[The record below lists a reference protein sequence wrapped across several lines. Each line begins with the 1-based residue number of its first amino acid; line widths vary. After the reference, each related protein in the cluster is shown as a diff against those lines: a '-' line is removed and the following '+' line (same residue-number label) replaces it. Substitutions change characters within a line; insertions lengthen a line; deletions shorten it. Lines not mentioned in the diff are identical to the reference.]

1 MPDATD
7 LLLVKS
13 GGPSVFHEWIDGFS
27 ACCPGL
33 AVREWDD
40 ASVRDDEVTY
50 VLVGQR
56 VHGRLARMPK
66 LKAIFSGAAGVD
78 HLTSDPALPKHL
90 PIVRMASHETAQ
102 TMGEYV
108 CLAALGL
115 LRDWRRL
122 ALAQEQRRWDHF
134 LGTRTARDTRV
145 GVLGLGHIGLVASRM
160 LQGLGFPVHG
170 WSRSAKCVDGVTTYA
185 GMEQLRACLE
195 ASDIVVG
202 LLPHTPETSRLI
214 RAETIR
220 WMPHGAGLVSA
231 GRGSLVD
238 LPDLLAALDSGRLGG
253 AVLDVFE
260 QEPLPP
266 DHPAWVH
273 PRLTVT
279 SHVAGFAT
287 RRVRSA
293 YVAEA
298 MAVLECGGT
307 PLYLYQHERG
317 Y

>member
-13 GGPSVFHEWIDGFS
+13 GGASVFHEWIDGFA

-33 AVREWDD
+33 TVKEWDD
-40 ASVRDDEVTY
+40 TSVRDDEVTY
-50 VLVGQR
+50 VLVGQSA
-56 VHGRLARMPK
+56 H
-66 LKAIFSGAAGVD
+66 
-78 HLTSDPALPKHL
+78 
-90 PIVRMASHETAQ
+90 
-102 TMGEYV
+102 
-108 CLAALGL
+108 GL

-134 LGTRTARDTRV
+134 LGRRTARDTRV
-145 GVLGLGHIGLVASRM
+145 GVLGLGHIGLTAARM
-160 LQGLGFPVHG
+160 LGGLGFPVHG
-170 WSRSAKCVDGVTTYA
+170 WSRSAKRIDGVTSYA
-185 GMEQLRACLE
+185 GMAQLRACLE

-202 LLPHTPETSRLI
+202 LLPHTNETMRLI
-214 RAETIR
+214 RAETIG
-220 WMPHGAGLVSA
+220 WMPHGAGLVSG
-231 GRGSLVD
+231 GRGSLVN

-287 RRVRSA
+287 RRVRAA

-298 MAVLECGGT
+298 MAVLEQGGT